1 MPRLRRVAGL
11 CSSNVSDTANM
22 LRKIRKK
29 KSSAVPLFRS
39 GHMSA
44 ICARPSKGKGRFTR
58 GWKPQVSTLLCA
70 RAASAQLPAEV
81 QRKTSRPD
89 RANTLTQFE
98 CPAQLVLRKEPPV
111 RGEHADAVRMPRS
124 AGAEKEPPEKGEPP
138 ARFRSPRSAGAE
150 KRKEQTFNHLL
161 SGNSILAELLLLCA
175 CSLRLLAALYARAF
189 IMLTLAELGK
199 RTRLGTRTLEATQ
212 CAVNRLIFL
221 DADLRHSFPS
231 LRTFP
236 SWGSLS
242 TVCIHPYTKP

>member
-1 MPRLRRVAGL
+1 MSRLRRINRM
-11 CSSNVSDTANM
+11 CSSNVSDTANR
-22 LRKIRKK
+22 LRKTRKK

-44 ICARPSKGKGRFTR
+44 ICARLSKGKGRFTR
-58 GWKPQVSTLLCA
+58 GWKPQVSTLLCPRRVGA
-70 RAASAQLPAEV
+70 LPAEV

-111 RGEHADAVRMPRS
+111 RGEHADAVRM
-124 AGAEKEPPEKGEPP
+124 
-138 ARFRSPRSAGAE
+138 PRSAGAE